1 MIGPDKDPGH
11 APAQMRE
18 VKPLHDSSGS
28 LTSIV
33 LFRRT
38 IPDLIHRLDQQCTWR
53 TANPGDQIVSR
64 DSQSSD
70 VFFVTKGRVR
80 IVNYSA
86 TGREVAYATAEA
98 GEYFGELAAIDN
110 QPRSANVV
118 ALDECRLAIMSPQ
131 LFREV
136 LRGDSEVAFQVMEKL
151 TAIVRACDDRIMDL
165 ATLSA
170 YQRVYLELLKL
181 RKPDPVRQNSWM
193 IYPLPTQAQIAAL
206 ASTTRETVARV
217 LSQLQSDGVTERK
230 SKTLYIRQ
238 LETLQRLA
246 EKSPS
251 SHPSDRDAHP

>member
-1 MIGPDKDPGH
+1 MRPS
-11 APAQMRE
+11 MRE
-18 VKPLHDSSGS
+18 VKVTQDNSGS
-28 LTSIV
+28 LSSIA
-33 LFRRT
+33 LFRRV
-38 IPDLIHRLDQQCTWR
+38 IPDMIHRLDQQCAWR

-118 ALDECRLAIMSPQ
+118 ALDECRLAIMPPQ
-131 LFREV
+131 VFRDV
-136 LRGDSEVAFQVMEKL
+136 VRVDPEVAFSVMEKL
-151 TAIVRACDDRIMDL
+151 AAIVRACDDRIMDL

-181 RKPDPVRQNSWM
+181 RKPDPVRPNSWM

-246 EKSPS
+246 EKSAA
-251 SHPSDRDAHP
+251 HAAAHSDHA